1 MNRIAETELI
11 LNADGSIYH
20 LNLLPGDVAG
30 TVITV
35 GDPERVLQV
44 SRYFDHIEL
53 KKSKREF
60 VTHTGTLGGKRLT
73 VISTGIGTDNID
85 IVMNELDAL
94 VNIDLKTRLPRGQLQ
109 KLNIIRIGTSGAIQA
124 DIAVDSL
131 LVSSAA
137 FGMDTL
143 MHYYKHQST
152 GPEKQLLDDLKAAL
166 PKSTSLSFYIAS
178 ADKLLKDKLAYDLPQ
193 GITITA
199 PGFYAPQGREIRARS
214 ATPELMD
221 IIQRFNSNGQRITN
235 LEMETA
241 GIYGMASALGH
252 RAISFNVIL
261 ANRVTQTFSKQPEQ
275 ITDRYIKQILK
286 RLPEIL

>member
-1 MNRIAETELI
+1 MKRIAETELI
-11 LNADGSIYH
+11 LNANGSLYH

-35 GDPERVLQV
+35 GDPGRVSQV
-44 SRYFDHIEL
+44 SRHFDHIEL

-60 VTHTGTLGGKRLT
+60 VTHTGILGGKRLT

-85 IVMNELDAL
+85 IVLNELDAL
-94 VNIDLKTRLPRGQLQ
+94 VNIDLKTRLPKERLQ
-109 KLNIIRIGTSGAIQA
+109 SLNIIRIGTSGAIQA

-143 MHYYKHQST
+143 MHYYKHQPT
-152 GPEKQLLDDLKAAL
+152 AAEKQLLNTLKALL
-166 PKSTSLSFYIAS
+166 PKESNFPLYIAS
-178 ADKLLKDKLAYDLPQ
+178 ADKLLINKLAHNLPL

-199 PGFYAPQGREIRARS
+199 PGFYAPQGRQLRARL
-214 ATPELMD
+214 ANPALITT
-221 IIQRFNSNGQRITN
+221 IQQFNSGGLRITN

-241 GIYGMASALGH
+241 GLYGMAAALGH

-261 ANRVTQTFSKQPEQ
+261 ANRATHTFSEQPEQ
-275 ITDRYIKQILK
+275 IMDSYIKQILN
-286 RLPEIL
+286 RLADIL

>member
-131 LVSSAA
+131 LVSGAA

-152 GPEKQLLDDLKAAL
+152 GPEKQLLDDLKTTL
-166 PKSTSLSFYIAS
+166 PKSTGLSFYIAS

-221 IIQRFNSNGQRITN
+221 IYSDSTRTDN
-235 LEMETA
+235 
-241 GIYGMASALGH
+241 ALP
-252 RAISFNVIL
+252 IWKW
-261 ANRVTQTFSKQPEQ
+261 KQPAFMVW
-275 ITDRYIKQILK
+275 L
-286 RLPEIL
+286 LH